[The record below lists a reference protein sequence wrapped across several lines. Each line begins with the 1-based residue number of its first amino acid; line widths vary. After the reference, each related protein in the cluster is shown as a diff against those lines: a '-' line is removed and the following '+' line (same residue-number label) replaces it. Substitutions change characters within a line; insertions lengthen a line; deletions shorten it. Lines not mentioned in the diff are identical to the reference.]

1 MKKQTQSRIH
11 EKNMRRKLKIWNK
24 PKIFVKK
31 GIFKTFW
38 EINNKNNSKNHHQAQ
53 PQQPSANS
61 SNSETTNWICKH
73 VEFGRPHAIDRCSCK
88 LSCQWH
94 SLFQPQP
101 WCHQPQGCFG
111 DHWTET
117 LFLWV
122 VLRNSSSTLQLLT
135 SSFTLVSQQ
144 TLTPPWVDQAS
155 VNALLCCEKDLL
167 AIVGYFRLWAECF
180 ASRQSAIHSHYSKL
194 VLLSSIPI
202 LASNLSC
209 QFALIQSN
217 M

>member
-1 MKKQTQSRIH
+1 MQLQTGGLLLSR
-11 EKNMRRKLKIWNK
+11 
-24 PKIFVKK
+24 PKA
-31 GIFKTFW
+31 
-38 EINNKNNSKNHHQAQ
+38 S
-53 PQQPSANS
+53 QQLNPDRIM
-61 SNSETTNWICKH
+61 ERCLHKCICKVNWAGCPAKGKWEDKEESH
-73 VEFGRPHAIDRCSCK
+73 CAPCNNWCSCK

-101 WCHQPQGCFG
+101 WCHQPQECFG

-180 ASRQSAIHSHYSKL
+180 ASILSAIHSL
-194 VLLSSIPI
+194 
-202 LASNLSC
+202 C
-209 QFALIQSN
+209 
-217 M
+217 